1 MIRLH
6 QFAPVWNLPNASPF
20 CMKVETYLRMTR
32 LPYESVITPNP
43 GRGPK
48 GKLPF
53 IEDQGRV
60 IGDSRLIIDYLKQR
74 YGDPLDSALSAAEHA
89 QALAL
94 ARLIEEHAYWTLVY
108 SRWIDPAN
116 WPQTRAAFFGML
128 PAPARA
134 AVGGL
139 VRRKQR
145 KSLHGH
151 GLGRLSPGEIDQLA
165 RADVDAIADFLGDKP
180 YAQGDTP
187 TSLDATVYA
196 YLANLLWTP
205 TGSAAKRRAQER
217 PQLDAYCQRMRERFY
232 A

>member
-6 QFAPVWNLPNASPF
+6 QFAPVWNLPNASTF

-32 LPYESVITPNP
+32 LPYESVITSNP

-60 IGDSRLIIDYLKQR
+60 IGDSRLIIDHLKQR
-74 YGDPLDSALSAAEHA
+74 YGDPLDGALSAPERA

-94 ARLIEEHAYWTLVY
+94 TRLIEEHAYWALVY

-116 WPQTRAAFFGML
+116 WPQTRAAFFGTL
-128 PAPARA
+128 PEPARA
-134 AVGGL
+134 ALGGL
-139 VRRKQR
+139 VRRNQR
-145 KSLHGH
+145 KLLHGH

-187 TSLDATVYA
+187 TSLDATLYA

-205 TGSAAKRRAQER
+205 TASAAKRRAQER